1 MSQRFLRQMLHVE
14 EARRGKTRERSDA
27 LFHGISRKICAVCSY
42 RPRPLSCSL
51 NFIGFLRFQS
61 SLFYRSL
68 FRFLLRHACIG
79 DVTIRVTGNEPEVRK
94 GLNATFDLEER
105 ISFFAATFARRQMR
119 ERNSRSERE
128 SEWMSTRM
136 RGGLIR

>member
-1 MSQRFLRQMLHVE
+1 MWERRDGERQE
-14 EARRGKTRERSDA
+14 NEAMHFSWNFPQNMRGMKSGNR
-27 LFHGISRKICAVCSY
+27 L
-42 RPRPLSCSL
+42 LSCNL
-51 NFIGFLRFQS
+51 NFIGFLCFQP

-68 FRFLLRHACIG
+68 FRFLLRYAYDG
-79 DVTIRVTGNEPEVRK
+79 DMTIRVTGNEPEVRK

-119 ERNSRSERE
+119 ERNSSAERE